1 VTRRRIAFA
10 TVALTVWAVGSAL
23 GTVGPLPDA
32 GAQVHAIEIGRAHAD
47 YTPVLDGSKP
57 IFILALGS
65 DSRPGT
71 AIDRGLSDSIHI
83 IAINLTRDRVTVLGF
98 PRDSYVPIPGYGSS
112 KINAAMPRGGPELAI
127 ETVEALTGIKLD
139 YYVLTSFD
147 GVQRAIDDIGGLDLD
162 VPFPM
167 HDSYS
172 RVDLEP
178 GMQHLD
184 GRDVLAFARDRHS
197 ISSGDFGRSENQGR
211 VLIAALGQLR
221 KEFTKDPTSMLTY
234 IGAGMRNVQTSMSL
248 DEVIDLAFTALA
260 VNPKQVVNIVVP
272 GTTGSVGTSSVVN
285 ISSTANAIY
294 ADLAKDGL
302 LSKASLALAPSPTR
316 NQPGCC
322 K

>member
-1 VTRRRIAFA
+1 MTRRRIAFA

-32 GAQVHAIEIGRAHAD
+32 GAQVNVIEVGKAHAG

-83 IAINLTRDRVTVLGF
+83 IAINLEKDRVTVLGF
-98 PRDSYVPIPGYGSS
+98 PRDSYVPIPGYGSD
-112 KINAAMPRGGPELAI
+112 KINAAMPRGGAQLTIA
-127 ETVEALTGIKLD
+127 TVEALTGIRFD
-139 YYVLTSFD
+139 YYVLTSFE
-147 GVQRAIDDIGGLDLD
+147 GVQKAVDNIGGLDLD

-167 HDSYS
+167 HDPYS
-172 RVDLEP
+172 RADLDP
-178 GMQHLD
+178 GKQHLD
-184 GRDVLAFARDRHS
+184 GHDVLAFARDRHS
-197 ISSGDFGRSENQGR
+197 LSSGDFGRSENQGR

-221 KEFTKDPTSMLTY
+221 KEFADDPSRILTY

-260 VNPKQVVNIVVP
+260 VNPKQVVNLVVP
-272 GTTGSVGTSSVVN
+272 GTTGSVGTKSVVV
-285 ISSTANAIY
+285 ISSAANKIY
-294 ADLAKDGL
+294 ADLAKDGM
-302 LSKASLALAPSPTR
+302 LSKSSIALAPSPTR
-316 NQPGCC
+316 NQSG
-322 K
+322 